1 MITSVRVKNII
12 NNHKTVI
19 TNYCFMT
26 IIKFVNS
33 FFYLLVYPFL
43 IRKLGAESYGLF
55 VFATSIITYFQT
67 FISFGFD
74 FPAVKIIS
82 TEPDNREMKSS
93 IVSSV
98 LTAKIYLAAI
108 SLIIFIILVSQFDFF
123 RKDWILY
130 LICYSNIITTIL
142 LPVWYFQGMQKMKF
156 ITIAQVAT
164 KILSL
169 PFIFLFVTAPS
180 DTWIVALII
189 SVSGCISGLY
199 TLYLLIIK
207 EKIIIRWQAFSTIKK
222 LFKDSVPFF
231 FSSSASIIKQQFTIF
246 IIGISFSMSDVAI
259 YDLANKLVA
268 VPMNFIAQI
277 NNALFPKVMK
287 EYSKRYIKKIIYIEG
302 LLSLTIIAGLAIFGK
317 LIINIFAGA
326 DMLNAYPLMMI
337 LSIILPC
344 WLLVGCFINF
354 VYVPLGL
361 YSYVTKSQVS
371 ALVIFM
377 TVCLAGVYFVKEI
390 AIIAF
395 AVSLSGIFELAYNY
409 YIIKKNKLLVK

>member
-1 MITSVRVKNII
+1 MITPTRAKNII

-19 TNYCFMT
+19 INYCFMT

-43 IRKLGAESYGLF
+43 IRKLGADSYGLF
-55 VFATSIITYFQT
+55 VFASSITTYFQT

-82 TEPDNREMKSS
+82 IQPDNREMKSS

-98 LTAKIYLAAI
+98 LTAKIYLAVVSVI
-108 SLIIFIILVSQFDFF
+108 VFILLITHFDFF
-123 RKDWILY
+123 RKDWIIYLLY
-130 LICYSNIITTIL
+130 YSNIITTIL
-142 LPVWYFQGMQKMKF
+142 LPVWYFQGMQKMKSVTF
-156 ITIAQVAT
+156 AQVVT
-164 KILSL
+164 KIISL

-189 SVSGCISGLY
+189 SASGCISGLY
-199 TLYLLIIK
+199 TLYLLIKK
-207 EKIIIRWQAFSTIKK
+207 EKLIIRWQPFSVIRK
-222 LFKDSVPFF
+222 LFKDSIPFF

-277 NNALFPKVMK
+277 NNALFPKVIK
-287 EYSKRYIKKIIYIEG
+287 EYSKTYIKKIINMEG
-302 LLSLTIIAGLAIFGK
+302 LLSLLIIIGLAIFGK
-317 LIINIFAGA
+317 LVIRIFAGA
-326 DMLNAYPLMMI
+326 DMLEAYPLMLI

-377 TVCLAGVYFVKEI
+377 TVCLAGVYFIKDI
-390 AIIAF
+390 GIIAF
-395 AVSLSGIFELAYNY
+395 AVSLSGIFELIYNY
-409 YIIKKNKLLVK
+409 YIIKKNKLLTK

>member
-1 MITSVRVKNII
+1 MITNLRIKNII

-43 IRKLGAESYGLF
+43 IRKLGTDSYGLF
-55 VFATSIITYFQT
+55 VFASSITTYFQT

-74 FPAVKIIS
+74 FPAVKVIS
-82 TEPDNREMKSS
+82 TQPDNIEEKSS

-108 SLIIFIILVSQFDFF
+108 SIIIFILLIGCFDFF
-123 RKDWILY
+123 RKDWIIY

-142 LPVWYFQGMQKMKF
+142 LPVWYFQGMQKMKSV
-156 ITIAQVAT
+156 TIAQVVT
-164 KILSL
+164 KVMSL
-169 PFIFLFVTAPS
+169 PFIFLFVTNPS
-180 DTWIVALII
+180 DTWIIALII
-189 SVSGCISGLY
+189 SVSGGISGLY
-199 TLYLLIIK
+199 TLYLLVRK
-207 EKIIIRWQAFSTIKK
+207 EKLIIRWQSFSAIKK
-222 LFKDSVPFF
+222 LFKNSIPFF

-277 NNALFPKVMK
+277 NNALFPKVIK
-287 EYSKRYIKKIIYIEG
+287 EYNKQYIKKIIYMESA
-302 LLSLTIIAGLAIFGK
+302 LSLLIISGLAIFGK
-317 LIINIFAGA
+317 LIIRLFAGTN
-326 DMLNAYPLMMI
+326 MLEAYPLMMI
-337 LSIILPC
+337 LSIIIPC

-354 VYVPLGL
+354 IYVPLGL
-361 YSYVTKSQVS
+361 YNYVTKSQIG
-371 ALVIFM
+371 ALIIFM
-377 TVCLAGVYFVKEI
+377 VVCLSGVSLIKEI
-390 AIIAF
+390 GIIAF
-395 AVSLSGIFELAYNY
+395 AVCLSGIFELTYNY
-409 YIIKKNKLLVK
+409 YIIKKKKLLAR